1 VPNRLAAETSPYLLQ
16 HAHNPVDWYPWGS
29 EALSRA
35 KTEDKPILLSIG
47 YSACHWCHVMERES
61 FEDSRTAD
69 LMNRS
74 FVNIKVDREER
85 PDLDG
90 IYMQAV
96 QAMTGSGGWPMTV
109 FLAPD
114 GTPFYGGTYFPPDDR
129 HGLPAFRRVL
139 AAIADAWHNR
149 REEVV
154 QNGRQ
159 LREHVQAQVARSTGA
174 SVGLTPDILE
184 SAGRGLAAQH
194 DAQFGGFGAAPK
206 FPQPMAL
213 EFLLRYW
220 KRSGDEAALDV
231 ATHSLER
238 MARGGIYDHV
248 GGGFARYSTDAK
260 WLVPHFEKM
269 LYDNAQLARA
279 YLLGYQA
286 SGNGYFR
293 HVAEQVIDYVLRDMT
308 DPSGGFYST
317 EDADSEGEEGKFYVW
332 TPAELRELLGDEDA
346 RLFGAFY
353 DVTERGNFES
363 GASILHMD
371 STASEIAARLGA
383 SEAELLMAL
392 QRGRQ
397 VVLEARSQRIRPARD
412 EKVLAAWNGL
422 MLRALAEAARTLAR
436 SDFLEAAVRN
446 ADFLLSSMRRPDGSL
461 YRTWKPGYEARLN
474 GYLEDHANVADGL
487 VALYEATFDPR
498 WLSAATSLADIML
511 ERFVDADGGGF
522 FDTSSDHETLIT
534 RPKDVFDNATPSGN
548 SVAAD
553 VLLRLALLTGREDYR
568 TAAQGVLELLSEPM
582 ARYPLGFAR
591 ALNALDFFLGRPREI
606 AIIGS
611 VSTPDTQALLREVF
625 EPFLPN
631 KVVAGGTATIPLL
644 EARDLRDGKAT
655 AYVCEQYVCQAPT
668 TDPEELRRMLQDA
681 AI

>member
-1 VPNRLAAETSPYLLQ
+1 
-16 HAHNPVDWYPWGS
+16 
-29 EALSRA
+29 
-35 KTEDKPILLSIG
+35 
-47 YSACHWCHVMERES
+47 
-61 FEDSRTAD
+61 
-69 LMNRS
+69 
-74 FVNIKVDREER
+74 
-85 PDLDG
+85 
-90 IYMQAV
+90 
-96 QAMTGSGGWPMTV
+96 
-109 FLAPD
+109 
-114 GTPFYGGTYFPPDDR
+114 
-129 HGLPAFRRVL
+129 
-139 AAIADAWHNR
+139 
-149 REEVV
+149 
-154 QNGRQ
+154 
-159 LREHVQAQVARSTGA
+159 
-174 SVGLTPDILE
+174 
-184 SAGRGLAAQH
+184 
-194 DAQFGGFGAAPK
+194 
-206 FPQPMAL
+206 
-213 EFLLRYW
+213 
-220 KRSGDEAALDV
+220 
-231 ATHSLER
+231 
-238 MARGGIYDHV
+238 
-248 GGGFARYSTDAK
+248 
-260 WLVPHFEKM
+260 
-269 LYDNAQLARA
+269 
-279 YLLGYQA
+279 
-286 SGNGYFR
+286 
-293 HVAEQVIDYVLRDMT
+293 
-308 DPSGGFYST
+308 
-317 EDADSEGEEGKFYVW
+317 
-332 TPAELRELLGDEDA
+332 
-346 RLFGAFY
+346 
-353 DVTERGNFES
+353 
-363 GASILHMD
+363 MD

-611 VSTPDTQALLREVF
+611 VSRPDTQALLREVF